1 MPLVHPMRKPH
12 APAGFLLGEPQA
24 THCPSDCNHKTRLD
38 HELVRAVYTA
48 RARDVLVVVTVIDVK
63 D

>member
-24 THCPSDCNHKTRLD
+24 THCPSDFNHKTRLD
-38 HELVRAVYTA
+38 LELVGVVDTA
-48 RARDVLVVVTVIDVK
+48 RAPETCWSL
-63 D
+63 

>member
-24 THCPSDCNHKTRLD
+24 THCPSDFNHQTRLD
-38 HELVRAVYTA
+38 LELVGVGQVEVGEYVA
-48 RARDVLVVVTVIDVK
+48 RPGFDLDAIN
-63 D
+63 